1 MQILRT
7 IREVRDWVRAQRGAG
22 YAIHFVPTMGY
33 LHEGHLS
40 LMRRAKAD
48 GGAVMASIFVNP
60 LQFGPHEDYERYPRD
75 FERDRQMAESV
86 GVDAIFY
93 PEVSEMYPPDF
104 QTEVRVK
111 QLSQPLCG
119 RSRPGHFEGV
129 ATVVLKL
136 FNIVT
141 PDRAY
146 FGEKDYQQL
155 RIIQQ
160 MVRDLNLPVE
170 IVPCP
175 TVRESDGLAMS
186 SRNAY
191 LSPEERQAATVLYR
205 SLMWAQQQVQTG
217 ERDPLRIQR
226 GVYEMLT
233 REPLAQ
239 IDYVELVDAETLE
252 PVSRIER
259 PTLLALAVYFGKAR
273 LIDNT
278 VLHPPG

>member
-1 MQILRT
+1 MEILRT
-7 IREVRDWVRAQRGAG
+7 IREVRNWVQRQRADG

-33 LHEGHLS
+33 FHEGHLS

-48 GGAVMASIFVNP
+48 GGKVIVSIFVNP

-75 FERDRQMAESV
+75 LERDHQLAESV
-86 GVDAIFY
+86 GVDALFY
-93 PEVSEMYPPDF
+93 PEVSEMYPPGY

-111 QLSQPLCG
+111 RLSQPLCG

-136 FNIVT
+136 FHIVT

-146 FGEKDYQQL
+146 FGEKDFQQL

-160 MVRDLNLPVE
+160 LVQDMNLPVV

-175 TVRESDGLAMS
+175 IVREADGLAMS
-186 SRNAY
+186 SRNVY
-191 LSPEERQAATVLYR
+191 LSPEERQSATVLYK
-205 SLMWAQQQVQTG
+205 SLCWAQEQVQAG
-217 ERDPLRIQR
+217 ERDAQRIRQ
-226 GVYEMLT
+226 GVYE
-233 REPLAQ
+233 RIAQEPLAR
-239 IDYVELVDAETLE
+239 IDYVEVVDAETLE
-252 PVSRIER
+252 PVERIER
-259 PTLLALAVYFGKAR
+259 PTLVAVAVYFGKAR

-278 VLHPPG
+278 VLLRP